1 VSARAT
7 ACWVSAALCAGAA
20 VLSLAPAG
28 AAAATCD
35 VDLRGA
41 NQSFWQLDPEA
52 GALLEA
58 FAYDAGRNALRDD
71 AIDEG
76 HGELFVDGVPYAN
89 PNPNG
94 CKRAQRGREYIF
106 PSAAVGDVRVTRRVY
121 VDRRR
126 TLARQL
132 DTIRNTGAS
141 RVTVDLE
148 WVFQLGSDAETIV
161 AASSSGDANV
171 NGADRWGTS
180 CEDLD
185 ADGCADVAD
194 EEFRDPEIA
203 LNWERQRGRHD
214 SADSVVYEDANDG
227 IPTVGFEN
235 VRIKAGKT
243 VSYMQIT
250 SLAFTP
256 AGARRTAGAIGRDPQ
271 GFGLFRGLRDQE
283 RARIRNW

>member
-1 VSARAT
+1 MSTKAT

-20 VLSLAPAG
+20 ALCLGPAA

-35 VDLRGA
+35 VDIRGA

-58 FAYDAGRNALRDD
+58 FAYDAARNALRDD
-71 AIDEG
+71 AIDDG
-76 HGELFVDGVPYAN
+76 HGELSIDGVLYAN
-89 PNPNG
+89 PDPDG

-106 PSAAVGDVRVTRRVY
+106 PGAAVGDVRVVRRVY

-126 TLARQL
+126 MFARQL
-132 DTIRNTGAS
+132 DTIRNTSNS
-141 RVTVDLE
+141 RVTVDFE
-148 WVFQLGSDAETIV
+148 WVFQLGSDADTIV

-171 NGADRWGTS
+171 NAADRWGAS

-194 EEFRDPEIA
+194 EEFRDPELA
-203 LNWERQRGRHD
+203 LNWERQRGPHD
-214 SADSVVYEDANDG
+214 SADSVVYEDANEAA
-227 IPTVGFEN
+227 TVGFED
-235 VRIKAGKT
+235 VRIKPGKT
-243 VSYMQIT
+243 VTYLQTT

-256 AGARRTAGAIGRDPQ
+256 RAARRQARAIGRDPQ
-271 GFGLFRGLRDQE
+271 GLGVFRGLSTRE
-283 RARIRNW
+283 RARNSNW